1 MPPPDASSAMA
12 EDVDSSPP
20 LTQLPL
26 ISESPSSS
34 SPALAVRRRLV
45 FKRPRQPEFEPPPA
59 RAEAD
64 EDPVG
69 FSGDSSS
76 EEEEDVGLLWARLEA
91 RRDDTRVPYY
101 KVRYKV
107 KLWARRQAEMP
118 REERMADFDD
128 KVYATITGPWRRYC
142 PARRGALGT
151 RDVEHA
157 RLEHRQGGRD
167 PDGPVAGRKREGD
180 AKPRP
185 PVQPPGLDRRPRDV
199 GACPSCRTA
208 AESGI
213 LYFWSLKATSGS
225 SRRRAVA
232 RPFWSPWPDR
242 TPELQ
247 RSATG
252 TSSRWGRGRRIRC

>member
-91 RRDDTRVPYY
+91 RRDDTRVLYY
-101 KVRYKV
+101 KVRYRM

-157 RLEHRQGGRD
+157 RRGGLGTRDVVDWARETWSTRDWSIGKVDVILTDQLPAASVKEMQSRGLLSSRQG
-167 PDGPVAGRKREGD
+167 
-180 AKPRP
+180 
-185 PVQPPGLDRRPRDV
+185 
-199 GACPSCRTA
+199 
-208 AESGI
+208 
-213 LYFWSLKATSGS
+213 W
-225 SRRRAVA
+225 
-232 RPFWSPWPDR
+232 
-242 TPELQ
+242 
-247 RSATG
+247 TG
-252 TSSRWGRGRRIRC
+252 GRGTWAPAPHAGQPLRAGYFIFGL